1 MNPLDPYSYLN
12 ELNHWVDSLPLAYA
26 FGAGMI
32 ASINPCGFL
41 MLPSYA
47 GFYLGTGGETANP
60 RPISAVERGGRAL
73 LLGALVTLGFIA
85 VFGSIG
91 LIVASGGRWI
101 VDLFPWS
108 GLVIGSGLIV
118 LGLWL
123 LLPGKS
129 LNVSLLQQVR
139 VERRRS
145 PSALF
150 AFGIAY
156 AVASLGC
163 TLPIFLI
170 IVTSALN
177 AQGLFTAIVQFLNYA
192 LGMGLVLTTVTL
204 SLAYFEG
211 ALTGPIH
218 RAMPVVER
226 AGPAFLILAGTYL
239 VYYWAQYG
247 RLLI

>member
-12 ELNHWVDSLPLAYA
+12 ELNSWVDSLPLAYA
-26 FGAGMI
+26 FGAGMV

-47 GFYLGTGGETANP
+47 GFYLGTDSGNP
-60 RPISAVERGGRAL
+60 HAVSAVERGGRAL
-73 LLGALVTLGFIA
+73 FLGAIVTLGFIA

-91 LIVASGGRWI
+91 LIVTSGGRWI

-108 GLVIGSGLIV
+108 SLFIGSGLV
-118 LGLWL
+118 LLGLWL
-123 LLPGKS
+123 LLPGRTMN
-129 LNVSLLQQVR
+129 LPILQQMR

-145 PSALF
+145 PRALF
-150 AFGIAY
+150 AFGVAY

-170 IVTSALN
+170 IVSTSWT
-177 AQGLFTAIVQFLNYA
+177 AQGPFTAVIQFLNYA
-192 LGMGLVLTTVTL
+192 LGMGLVLTAVTL

-211 ALTGPIH
+211 ALMGPI
-218 RAMPVVER
+218 RAAMPLVER
-226 AGPAFLILAGTYL
+226 VGPAFLILAGTYL
-239 VYYWAQYG
+239 VYYWVQYG

>member
-12 ELNHWVDSLPLAYA
+12 ELNEWVDSLPLAYA

-47 GFYLGTGGETANP
+47 GFYLRTGDATAL
-60 RPISAVERGGRAL
+60 RPPSPLERGGRAL

-85 VFGSIG
+85 VFGGIG
-91 LIVASGGRWI
+91 LVVASGGRWI

-108 GLVIGSGLIV
+108 GLFIGSGLIL

-129 LNVSLLQQVR
+129 LNVPLFQQVR

-145 PSALF
+145 PRALF

-177 AQGLFTAIVQFLNYA
+177 AQGLFTAVIQFLNYA

-211 ALTGPIH
+211 ALTGPIR

-226 AGPAFLILAGTYL
+226 AGPAFLVLAGAYL

>member
-1 MNPLDPYSYLN
+1 MNPVDPYTYLN
-12 ELNHWVDSLPLAYA
+12 ELNSWVDRLPLAYA

-47 GFYLGTGGETANP
+47 GFYLGIGDSQDGASVAP
-60 RPISAVERGGRAL
+60 LERGRRAL
-73 LLGALVTLGFIA
+73 LLGGIVTLGFIA
-85 VFGSIG
+85 VFGGIG
-91 LIVASGGRWI
+91 LVVASGGRWI
-101 VDLFPWS
+101 VDFFPWS
-108 GLVIGSGLIV
+108 GLFIGTGLIL

-123 LLPGKS
+123 LLPGAN
-129 LNVSLLQQVR
+129 LNVPLLQQVR
-139 VERRRS
+139 VERKRS
-145 PSALF
+145 PQALF

-177 AQGLFTAIVQFLNYA
+177 AQGLFTAVIQFLNYA
-192 LGMGLVLTTVTL
+192 LGMGLVLTVVTL

-211 ALTGPIH
+211 ALTGPIR
-218 RAMPVVER
+218 RAMPLVER

-239 VYYWAQYG
+239 VYYWVQYG
-247 RLLI
+247 RLLV

>member
-12 ELNHWVDSLPLAYA
+12 ELNSWVESLPLAYA

-47 GFYLGTGGETANP
+47 GFYLGTGGSQE
-60 RPISAVERGGRAL
+60 AVSVAPLERGGRAL
-73 LLGALVTLGFIA
+73 MLGGLVTLGFIA
-85 VFGSIG
+85 VFGGIG
-91 LIVASGGRWI
+91 LVVASGGRWI
-101 VDLFPWS
+101 VDFFPWS
-108 GLVIGSGLIV
+108 GLFIGIGLIL

-123 LLPGKS
+123 LLTGAT
-129 LNVSLLQQVR
+129 LNVPLLQRVR
-139 VERRRS
+139 VERKRS
-145 PSALF
+145 PQALF

-177 AQGLFTAIVQFLNYA
+177 AQGLFTAVIQFLNYA
-192 LGMGLVLTTVTL
+192 LGMGLVITAVTL
-204 SLAYFEG
+204 SLAFFEG
-211 ALTGPIH
+211 ALTGPIR
-218 RAMPVVER
+218 RAMPFVER

-239 VYYWAQYG
+239 VYYWVQYG
-247 RLLI
+247 RLLV